1 MELMIYKMIRKSGQT
16 SVKAPHIDSLRD
28 IITELTAEHQDQL
41 IQEAEML
48 QEDQDDED
56 INEEDEVGDMEYAL
70 DATDEGRNALFALL
84 IAAAAIKW

>member
-1 MELMIYKMIRKSGQT
+1 
-16 SVKAPHIDSLRD
+16 
-28 IITELTAEHQDQL
+28 
-41 IQEAEML
+41 ML

-84 IAAAAIKW
+84 FAAAAAIK